1 MPAPRPPLKRSLLL
15 ITLVA
20 GSFQLGRLSER
31 AVMPCRMR
39 PLASLVAPLLGKQMP
54 SPEVC
59 DLLLKIPHF

>member
-1 MPAPRPPLKRSLLL
+1 MPFARLPIKRSLLL
-15 ITLVA
+15 IVLLA

-59 DLLLKIPHF
+59 ELLLKIPYF